1 MWHTAAVGLRRLRLG
16 SLLVVALALAG
27 ATVVPSRDAGRNTCS
42 IIWQAGDTQQA
53 LVTATTAPRRLKS
66 ARGAIAETRDPQPFF
81 TSPVRHALF
90 QRPPPY
96 LPAT

>member
-1 MWHTAAVGLRRLRLG
+1 VGLRRLRLG

-42 IIWQAGDTQQA
+42 IIWQTGDTQQA
-53 LVTATTAPRRLKS
+53 LVTATTDHHRVTS
-66 ARGAIAETRDPQPFF
+66 ARGAISHASDSQAFI
-81 TSPVRHALF
+81 TSPIRHALF
-90 QRPPPY
+90 QRPPPC

>member
-1 MWHTAAVGLRRLRLG
+1 VGLRRLRLG

-27 ATVVPSRDAGRNTCS
+27 ATVVPARDAGRNTCS
-42 IIWQAGDTQQA
+42 IIWLAGNTQQA
-53 LVTATTAPRRLKS
+53 PVTATTDHRRVHS
-66 ARGAIAETRDPQPFF
+66 ARRATSHTRDSQPFIAV
-81 TSPVRHALF
+81 SVRHALF